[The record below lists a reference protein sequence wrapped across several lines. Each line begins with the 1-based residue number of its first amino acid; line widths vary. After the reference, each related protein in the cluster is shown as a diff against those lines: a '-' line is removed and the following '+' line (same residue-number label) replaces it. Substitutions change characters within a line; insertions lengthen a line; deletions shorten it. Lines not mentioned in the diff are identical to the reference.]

1 LSRAG
6 VFNLSQ
12 GSDVD
17 LIIEYQ
23 AQLLSGTW
31 VTIRLALLSLMIS
44 VMCGLLGAWAKLS
57 KNFVA
62 QKTAAGYTLIVR
74 GVPDLVLILL
84 VFYGGQE
91 LVNSFGIATGLW
103 DYVEIS
109 QFAAGVGTIGIVFGG
124 YMTETFR
131 GAIIAIPKGQIEA
144 GVACGMDRITIFR
157 RVIWPQMVRY
167 ALPGFSNNWL
177 VQIKS
182 TALVS
187 VIGLQDVVYNG
198 FVAGKSTR
206 QLFTF
211 MFAVLII
218 YLILTAISDLGLR
231 WLDRKYSK
239 GIVRSDNG

>member
-1 LSRAG
+1 M
-6 VFNLSQ
+6 N
-12 GSDVD
+12 

-23 AQLLSGTW
+23 GQLLAGTW
-31 VTIRLALLSLMIS
+31 VTIQLALTSLVVA
-44 VMCGLLGAWAKLS
+44 VMFGLLGAWAKLS
-57 KNFVA
+57 KNIVA
-62 QKTAAGYTLIVR
+62 QKTAAGYTTIVR

-84 VFYGGQE
+84 VFYGGQQ
-91 LVNSFGIATGLW
+91 LINSFGSVTGLW

-109 QFAAGVGTIGIVFGG
+109 QFAAGAGTIGIVFGG
-124 YMTETFR
+124 FMTETFR
-131 GAIIAIPKGQIEA
+131 GAILAIPKGQIEA
-144 GVACGMDRITIFR
+144 GVACGMTRFTIFH

-198 FVAGKSTR
+198 FVAGRSTR

-211 MFAVLII
+211 MFAVLMI
-218 YLILTAISDLGLR
+218 YLVLTAISDVSLR
-231 WLDRKYSK
+231 LLDRKYSK

>member
-1 LSRAG
+1 M
-6 VFNLSQ
+6 N
-12 GSDVD
+12 

-23 AQLLSGTW
+23 GQLISGTW
-31 VTIRLALLSLMIS
+31 VTIRLALFSLVIA
-44 VMCGLLGAWAKLS
+44 VMFGLLGAWAKLS
-57 KNFVA
+57 KNYIA
-62 QKTAAGYTLIVR
+62 QKTAAGYTTIVR

-84 VFYGGQE
+84 VFYGGQQM
-91 LVNSFGIATGLW
+91 VNSFGGLTGLW

-109 QFAAGVGTIGIVFGG
+109 QFAAGAGTIGVVFGG

-131 GAIIAIPKGQIEA
+131 GAILAIPKGQIEA
-144 GVACGMDRITIFR
+144 GVACGMTRFTIFHR
-157 RVIWPQMVRY
+157 IIWPQMVRY

-198 FVAGKSTR
+198 FVAGRSTR

-211 MFAVLII
+211 MFAVLMI
-218 YLILTAISDLGLR
+218 YLVLTAVSDLGLR

-239 GIVRSDNG
+239 GIERSDHG

>member
-1 LSRAG
+1 MSVA
-6 VFNLSQ
+6 
-12 GSDVD
+12 
-17 LIIEYQ
+17 LIQFLE
-23 AQLLSGTW
+23 TW
-31 VTIRLALLSLMIS
+31 SPIDIVLI
-44 VMCGLLGAWAKLS
+44 
-57 KNFVA
+57 A
-62 QKTAAGYTLIVR
+62 QKTAAGYTTIVR

-84 VFYGGQE
+84 VFFGGQE
-91 LVNSFGIATGLW
+91 LANQLGQVTGLW

-131 GAIIAIPKGQIEA
+131 GAILAIPRGQIEA
-144 GVACGMDRITIFR
+144 GIACGMNKFLIFR
-157 RVIWPQMVRY
+157 RIIWPQMVRY

-198 FVAGKSTR
+198 FVAGRSTR
-206 QLFTF
+206 LLFTF

-239 GIVRSDNG
+239 GIVRSDSE